1 MMMMIVLLLSYVTDG
16 DNDNAHIN
24 GNKDDNNN
32 DGNDNGLVSSLSC
45 NDDYDII
52 ALIDYT
58 IH

>member
-1 MMMMIVLLLSYVTDG
+1 MMIVLLLSYVIDG

-24 GNKDDNNN
+24 GIKDDNNN
-32 DGNDNGLVSSLSC
+32 DGNDNGMVSSISC

-52 ALIDYT
+52 ALIDYY